1 MRIGKN
7 KKNIEQESYKCD
19 ECDEIFNLKT
29 TYKNHKKAHARLRRE
44 TQKRK
49 FEKMFE
55 DEYDAI
61 NAAESTDKMSETH
74 KCNECAKNFKSKA
87 GICVHK
93 NCDDENFQSR
103 IHILTVTVQ
112 AGSIQYTVYYQ
123 NPLKC

>member
-7 KKNIEQESYKCD
+7 KEIIEQESYKCD

-61 NAAESTDKMSETH
+61 NAAKSTDKMSETH
-74 KCNECAKNFKSKA
+74 KCNECVKNFKSKA
-87 GICVHK
+87 GIYGHK
-93 NCDDENFQSR
+93 NGDNENFKSQ
-103 IHILTVTVQ
+103 IHILRR
-112 AGSIQYTVYYQ
+112 I
-123 NPLKC
+123 